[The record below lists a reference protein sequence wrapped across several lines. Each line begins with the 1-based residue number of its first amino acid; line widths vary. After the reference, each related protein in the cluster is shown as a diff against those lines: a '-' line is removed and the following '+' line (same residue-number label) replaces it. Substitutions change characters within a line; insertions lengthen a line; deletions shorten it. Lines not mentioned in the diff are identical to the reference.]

1 MATMKA
7 AVIYEWA
14 IAGQVKDVWPGG
26 LRKVLELIRASRCHQ
41 SVRRRIARKRI
52 WEQ

>member
-7 AVIYEWA
+7 AVIYEGA
-14 IAGQVKDVWPGG
+14 IASQVKDVWPGG
-26 LRKVLELIRASRCHQ
+26 VHKVLERIRASRCHQ
-41 SVRRRIARKRI
+41 SVRRRISRKRT